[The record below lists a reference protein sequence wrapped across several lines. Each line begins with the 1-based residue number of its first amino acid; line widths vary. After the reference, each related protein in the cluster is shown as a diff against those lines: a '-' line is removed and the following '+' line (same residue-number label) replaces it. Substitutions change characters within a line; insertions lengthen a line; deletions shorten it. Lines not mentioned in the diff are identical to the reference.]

1 MTSHSLTLLFLY
13 FLIIFSRGDE
23 ENPRIG
29 IYNIADDTWK
39 FAYYPLDPRESQL
52 GGWVGLSD
60 ISNAGG
66 GNYLVLERDNQVGQ
80 LFL

>member
-1 MTSHSLTLLFLY
+1 M
-13 FLIIFSRGDE
+13 IIFSRGDE

-29 IYNIADDTWK
+29 IYNIAEKTWK
-39 FAYYPLDPRESQL
+39 FAYYPLDERESQL